1 MKEIEHR
8 STKEPL
14 GPFWAAL
21 ALILFGVVMAA
32 WHWLLTGI
40 DENFGI
46 GVVVGAAIMAGLL
59 GFLSKRVRNLP

>member
-1 MKEIEHR
+1 MKQIEHR

-21 ALILFGVVMAA
+21 ALILLGLVLGG
-32 WHWLLTGI
+32 WHLLLTGI

-46 GVVVGAAIMAGLL
+46 GVAVGAILAFGMIFL
-59 GFLSKRVRNLP
+59 LSKTARNLR

>member
-1 MKEIEHR
+1 MKQIEHR

-21 ALILFGVVMAA
+21 ALILFGIVMAA

-46 GVVVGAAIMAGLL
+46 GVVVGAAVMAGLL
-59 GFLSKRVRNLP
+59 GFLSKNVRNLR

>member
-1 MKEIEHR
+1 MQIEHQPK
-8 STKEPL
+8 KEPL

-21 ALILFGVVMAA
+21 ALILFGIVMAA

-46 GVVVGAAIMAGLL
+46 GVVVGAAVMAGLL
-59 GFLSKRVRNLP
+59 GFLSKNVRNLR

>member
-1 MKEIEHR
+1 MKQIEHR

-21 ALILFGVVMAA
+21 ALILFGIVMAA

-46 GVVVGAAIMAGLL
+46 GVVVGFVIGAGGIFLL
-59 GFLSKRVRNLP
+59 SRNARNLR

>member
-21 ALILFGVVMAA
+21 ALILFGIVMAA

-46 GVVVGAAIMAGLL
+46 GVVVGAAVMAGLL
-59 GFLSKRVRNLP
+59 GFLSKNVRNLR